1 MPRHFG
7 GGKKISAGV
16 GTVCIAIAVCTDQPK
31 TTFYVCSL
39 DYVPLVVTAAIKTV
53 KRVIS

>member
-53 KRVIS
+53 KCVIS